1 MAKKMKRKGAT
12 GGVGFQ
18 SKDKLVESKLLI
30 KSADELSEA
39 KEHWKGIQVSRTSCL
54 DTFFLP
60 NQSLLLPPSLPP
72 TPSSDFLLFIFMYT
86 SSFASSSFSSFTLP
100 HSFSIFPFAASPY
113 NPFLLTW

>member
-60 NQSLLLPPSLPP
+60 NQSHLLAPSLPP
-72 TPSSDFLLFIFMYT
+72 TPSSDFLLFIHVY
-86 SSFASSSFSSFTLP
+86 LVLRLLLLLILHPP
-100 HSFSIFPFAASPY
+100 HSFSI
-113 NPFLLTW
+113 